1 MIVCLLFILFSTNML
16 HSIFLRIIAL
26 LIIRSVLAS
35 LTSVKC
41 CGREIVVDRVSMC
54 AMVKHRCY
62 FPSAVDGKIK
72 QMWGYFPF
80 ATDGKKSVQTLF
92 FVRADGNLCAPSAI
106 FRPQGRKTKQTW

>member
-1 MIVCLLFILFSTNML
+1 MINCLCNLCLFGHIYVFMIVCLLFILFSTNML

-72 QMWGYFPF
+72 QM
-80 ATDGKKSVQTLF
+80 
-92 FVRADGNLCAPSAI
+92 
-106 FRPQGRKTKQTW
+106 